1 MKMIEYLLNKN
12 RLVAFLMFCS
22 VVMFAQVNRSPL
34 KVVDN
39 SNYDEYY
46 QVITK
51 ANSKNQASIATSR
64 NVLDKYDFAAKTV
77 TGLDLNGPITGPNFE
92 FMASVNAA
100 SYRLVSGAISATTT
114 TGNATS
120 ATITFSPNTTG
131 APTGVPNPA
140 NEYIDLYTSAGA
152 YVTSLVVNT
161 ATANQTLTYA
171 GVTFRIAHATPYV
184 FTITN
189 NAGGSF
195 PTTALQQLI
204 FNGLR
209 YSHDNASTAQGV
221 RYAHIAV
228 TDPQNTLSAYSK
240 ITTGAAPV
248 AVDDVNAIAAN
259 AIVPVSGNV
268 LTNDTDATVG
278 DARTLVEVHG
288 YPAMVGVSYAATYG
302 AIVMQANG
310 NYSYTIDVNNVA
322 VKGLRNGDVLT
333 DVIAYRVNDNAGNFD
348 YGYLTVTINGFTE
361 PPVATDNTNT
371 VTVNVAPTATG
382 NVLYDDNGLG
392 TDKMDRQFS
401 QLVWETQ
408 YPVNGTAID
417 GTNRTINGVTV
428 SCVKSDPGNV
438 GSGGNQTVQLGTNGG
453 HAGYVAFTSDPA
465 AGVNPAPDNKLT
477 LNFSQAVTNLSF
489 TLVDIDFSQGTTW
502 QDKFTVVGT
511 RGGTNID
518 FNKQVAGSVLQP
530 TTNSFYGSGSVPT
543 TDAHG
548 NVNVFFDEP
557 VDRIELFYNYG
568 PDATATDLGGQLGGL
583 SDLKWQD
590 SNSGGVRAVYGVNAN
605 VGVNIPTT
613 YGFITLNTDGSYTY
627 TVNPANPTVAALVTG
642 QTLTDVIPYTISDNL
657 AGAGNLANANLILTI
672 TGANVISAVDDAP
685 VALAAGASTPSV
697 IVNDTLDAAPALI
710 GANPGEVTLTSLV
723 VPAGLTLNPDGTIS
737 VAATTPSG
745 TYLVDYQ
752 ICENGAVPVNCDPAT
767 ATVIVAN
774 ALLASDDALPSVGG
788 SVLGN
793 DTLNGVSVTTAN
805 TDVTPATNG
814 PLAIDADGNVT
825 VAPNTPSGTYTIP
838 YTICE
843 TGAVPANCQTATA
856 TVVINNPIDAIDDAA
871 VTVASTNAIVT
882 VPGNVT
888 SNDTLNGVAVTAA
901 NTDVTPGT
909 NGPLSVDANGVL
921 TVAANTASGTYT
933 ITYQLCEVGAVPA
946 NCDTATA
953 TVVVANPIDAV
964 NDTPAAPVAST
975 NVPVSAGS
983 VLGNDTLSGIAVT
996 PANTNVTPVTNGPL
1010 SVDANGGVTVAA
1022 NTPSGVYTVTY
1033 QLCEAD
1039 PVSGLNV
1046 VPANCDTAIATITV
1060 ANPIDAINDPS
1071 VTLASGSTPVVVP
1084 GNVTTNDTLS
1094 GIAVTGANTNVTP
1107 VTNGPLSVDANGV
1120 VTLAANTVSGTYT
1133 VNYQLCEADP
1143 VSGLNVTPANCD
1155 LATATVVVANALVAT
1170 NDTLPSTGG
1179 SVLGNDTL
1187 NGVPVTVANTDV
1199 TPATNGPLTIDA
1211 DGNVTVASN
1220 TPSGTYTITYT
1231 ICETGANPAN
1241 CQTATATV
1249 VVANTID
1256 AVNDPSVTVA
1266 STNAIVT
1273 VPGNVTSNDT
1283 LNGVAVTAANT
1294 DVTPGTNGP
1303 LSVDANGVLT
1313 VAANTASGTY
1323 TITYQL
1329 CEVGAVPANCD
1340 TATATVV
1347 VANPIDAVNDTPAAP
1362 VASTNVPVSAGSVLG
1377 NDTLSGIAV
1386 TPANTNVTPVT
1397 NGPLSVDANG
1407 GVTVAANTPSGV
1419 YTVTYQLCEA
1429 DPVSGLNVVPA
1440 NCDTAIATITVANP
1454 IDAINDPSVTLAS
1467 GSTPVVVPGN
1477 VTTNDTLSGVAVTGV
1492 NTNVTPVVNG
1502 PLSVDADGVITLA
1515 SNTVSG
1521 TYTVNYQLCEV
1532 DPVSGLNVTPANCD
1546 LATATVVVANA
1557 LVATND
1563 TLPSTGGSVLGND
1576 TLNGVPVT
1584 VANTD
1589 VTPATNGPLTIDAD
1603 GNVTVA
1609 PNTPSGTY
1617 TIPYTI
1623 CETGAVPANCQTATA
1638 TVVINNPIDAI
1649 DDAAVTVASTN
1660 AIVTVPGNV
1669 TSNDTLNGVAV
1680 TAANTDVTPG
1690 TNGPLSVD
1698 ANGVLTVAA
1707 NTASGTYTI
1716 TYQLCEV
1723 GAVPANCD
1731 TATATVVVANPID
1744 AVNDTPAAPVASTN
1758 VPVSAGSVLGNDT
1771 LSGIAVTPANT
1782 NVTPVTNGPLSVDAN
1797 GGVTVAANT
1806 PSGVYTVTYQLCE
1819 ADPVSGLN
1827 VVPANCDTAIA
1838 TITVANPID
1847 AINDPSVTLASGST
1861 PVVVPGNVTT
1871 NDTLSGIAVT
1881 GANTNVT
1888 PVTNGPL
1895 SVDANGVVTLAANTV
1910 SGTYTVNYQLCEV
1923 DPVSG
1928 LNVTPANC
1936 DLATATVVVANALV
1950 ATNDTLPSTGGSVLG
1965 NDTLNGVPVT
1975 IANTDV
1981 TPGTNGPLTIDA
1993 DGNVTVASNT
2003 PSGTYTIT
2011 YTICETGANPAN
2023 CQTATATVVV
2033 TALIDAVNDP
2043 AVTVTTGA
2051 TATVVPGSVIGND
2064 TLNGVPVTTANTDVT
2079 PVVSGP
2085 LSVDVDGVITVAA
2098 NTPSGTYTVT
2108 YQLCET
2114 GASPA
2119 NCDTATATVVV
2130 NNVIDAVN
2138 DPAVTVTTGATAT
2151 VVPGSVI
2158 GNDTLNG
2165 VPVTTA
2171 NTDVTPV
2178 VSGPLSVDVDGVI
2191 TVAANTPSGT
2201 YTVTYQLC
2209 ETGAS
2214 PVNCDTAT
2222 ATVVVNNVIDA
2233 VNDPAV
2239 TVTTGATATVV
2250 PGSVIGNDTLNGV
2263 PVTTANTDVTP
2274 VVSGPLSV
2282 DVDGVITVAANTPS
2296 GTYTVTYQLCETGA
2310 SPVNCDTAT
2319 ATVVVNNVIDAVND
2333 PAVTVTTGA
2342 TATVV
2347 PGSVIGNDTLN
2358 GVPVTTANT
2367 DVTPVV
2373 SGPLSVDVDGV
2384 ITVAANTPSGTYTVT
2399 YQLCETG
2406 ASPVNCD
2413 TATATVVV
2421 NNVIDAVNDPA
2432 VTVTTGATAT
2442 VVPGSVIGNDTL
2454 NGVPVT
2460 TANTDVTPVVSGPL
2474 SVDVDGVITVAAN
2487 TPSGTYTVTYQLC
2500 ETGASPANCD
2510 TATATVVVNNV
2521 IDAVNDPAVTVTTGA
2536 TATVV
2541 PGSVIGNDTLN
2552 GVPVTTANTDVTPV
2566 VSGPLSV
2573 DVDGVI
2579 TVAANTPSGT
2589 YTVTY
2594 QLCET
2599 GASPVNCDT
2608 ATATVVVNNVIDAVN
2623 DPAVTVTTGA
2633 TATVVPGSV
2642 IGNDTLNGVPVTTAN
2657 TDVTPVVSGPL
2668 SVDVDG
2674 VITVAANTPS
2684 GTYTVT
2690 YQLCE
2695 TGASPT
2701 NCDTA
2706 TATVVVNNV
2715 IDAVND
2721 PAVTVTTGATA
2732 TVVPGSVIGN
2742 DTLNGVPVTTANTD
2756 VTPVVSGPL
2765 SVDVDGVITVAAN
2778 TPSGTYTVTYQLCET
2793 GASPVNCDTATA
2805 TVVVNNV
2812 IDAVNDPAV
2821 TVTTGATATVVPGSV
2836 IGNDTLNGV
2845 PVTTANTDVTPVV
2858 SGPLSVDVDGVI
2870 TVAANTPS
2878 GTYTVTYQLC
2888 ETGAS
2893 PVNCDTAT
2901 ATVVVNNVI
2910 DAVNDPAVT
2919 VTTGATATVVP
2930 GSVIGNDTLNG
2941 VPVTTANTDVTP
2953 VVSGPLSVDVDG
2965 VITVAA
2971 NTPSG
2976 TYTVTYQLCETGAS
2990 PVNCDTATA
2999 TVVVNNV
3006 IDAVNDPA
3014 VTVTTGATATVVP
3027 GSVIGN
3033 DTLNGVPV
3041 TTANTD
3047 VTPVVSG
3054 PLSVDVDGVITVA
3067 ANTPSGTYTVTYQL
3081 CETGASPAN
3090 CDTATA
3096 TVVVN
3101 NVIDAVND
3109 PAVTV
3114 TTGATA
3120 TVVPGSVIGND
3131 TLNGVPV
3138 TTANTDVTPV
3148 VSGPLSVDVDGVIT
3162 VAANTP
3168 SGTYTVT
3175 YQLCETGAS
3184 PVNCDTA
3191 TATVVVNN
3199 VIDAVNDPAVTVTTG
3214 ATATV
3219 VPGSVIGNDT
3229 LNGVP
3234 VTTAN
3239 TDVTPVVSGPL
3250 SVDVD
3255 GVITVAA
3262 NTPSGTYTV
3271 TYQLC
3276 ETGASPVNC
3285 DTATATVVVNNVIDA
3300 VNDPAVT
3307 VTTGATATV
3316 VPGSVIGNDT
3326 LNGVPVTTA
3335 NTDVTPVVSGPLSV
3349 DVDGVITVAANT
3361 PSGTYTVTYQ
3371 LCETGA
3377 SPVNCDT
3384 ATATVVVNNVIDAV
3398 NDPAVTV
3405 TTGATA
3411 TVVPGSVI
3419 GNDTLN
3425 GVPVTT
3431 ANTDVTP
3438 VVSGPL
3444 SVDVDGVITV
3454 AANTPSGTYTVTYQ
3468 LCETGASPVNCD
3480 TATATVVV
3488 NNVIDAVNDPAVTVT
3503 TGATATVVPG
3513 SVIGND
3519 TLNGVPV
3526 TTANTDVTPVVSGP
3540 LSVDVDG
3547 VITVAA
3553 NTPSGTYTVT
3563 YQLCETGASPVN
3575 CDTAT
3580 ATVVVNNVIDAV
3592 NDPAVTVTT
3601 GATATVVPGSVIGN
3615 DTLNGVPVTTANTDV
3630 TPVVSGPL
3638 SVDVDGVITVAA
3650 NTPSGTYTVT
3660 YQLCETGASPANC
3673 DTATATVVVN
3683 NVIDAVNDPAVTV
3696 TTGATATVVPGS
3708 VIGNDTLNGVPVTT
3722 ANTDV
3727 TPVVSGPLS
3736 VDVDG
3741 VITVAANTPSGTY
3754 TVTYQL
3760 CETGASPVNC
3770 DTATATVV
3778 VNNVIDAV
3786 NDPAVTVTTGAT
3798 ATVVPGSVI
3807 GNDTLN
3813 GVPVTTANTDVT
3825 PVVSGPLSVDV
3836 DGVITVAANT
3846 PSGTYTVT
3854 YQLCETGA
3862 SPVNCD
3868 TATATVVVNNVI
3880 DAVNDPAVTVTTGA
3894 TATVVPGSVIGNDTL
3909 NGVPVT
3915 TANTDVTPVVSG
3927 PLSVDVDGVITVAAN
3942 TPSGTYTVTYQLCET
3957 GASPANCD
3965 TATATVV
3972 VANPIVLDN
3981 DADQIVVGTTGTTN
3995 IFDDDTFNGK
4005 PLSIGNGPGQVT
4017 LSPVVIATP
4026 GITLNPNGTISVANT
4041 VPDGTY
4047 SFTYTI
4053 CENGAV
4059 PQNCQSAIVTV
4070 VVIAKV
4076 EANDDDFGTV
4086 NGSTG
4091 ASVGNVLVNDIINND
4106 IKNPPTIATVTL
4118 DQLTFAQPVIT
4129 APANSPVPY
4138 LDEVTGNV
4146 FVPAGTPAG
4155 TYTFTYSACLVV
4167 NPSVCDTAIVKVTV
4181 NPAGGEELVV
4191 YNHVVPNSPD
4201 NQLFFIDGIQKY
4213 PNNTVEIYNRWGVL
4227 VYEATGYNN
4236 NDRAFRGE
4244 SNGRVTIEQKTQL
4257 PEGTYYYILR
4267 YVNSKNESKEK
4278 AGYLYINR

>member
-12 RLVAFLMFCS
+12 RLVAFLVLCS
-22 VVMFAQVNRSPL
+22 VVVFAQNEIKLLPLQESPYDQFYKGAIAKNGGSYL
-34 KVVDN
+34 SAKSANKNKFDN
-39 SNYDEYY
+39 
-46 QVITK
+46 
-51 ANSKNQASIATSR
+51 ANQLMR
-64 NVLDKYDFAAKTV
+64 TV
-77 TGLDLNGPITGPNFE
+77 TTVDLNGPISGTTFE
-92 FMASVNAA
+92 NRAA
-100 SYRLVSGAISATTT
+100 ANNTPYRISSGAVSVVTS
-114 TGNATS
+114 TGTATS
-120 ATITFSPNTTG
+120 ARISFSTSTAG
-131 APTGVPNPA
+131 APLAVPGGA
-140 NEYIDLYTSAGA
+140 NELFQ
-152 YVTSLVVNT
+152 LVNSGGTQVVLWTINT
-161 ATANQTLTYA
+161 ANPTAQTVLYGGT
-171 GVTFRIAHATPYV
+171 TFRISHANAFEFV
-184 FTITN
+184 ITN
-189 NAGGSF
+189 NAGGTF
-195 PTTALQQLI
+195 PTADLQLLL
-204 FNGLR
+204 FN
-209 YSHDNASTAQGV
+209 AF
-221 RYAHIAV
+221 RYAHSSVAADSVRYMHLAV

-240 ITTGAAPV
+240 ITTGSPPV
-248 AVDDVNAIAAN
+248 AVDDTNNLMAN
-259 AIVPVSGNV
+259 AVVPVAGNV

-278 DARTLVEVHG
+278 DVRTLTRVHE
-288 YPAMVGVSYAATYG
+288 YPNMVGNAYTTTYG
-302 AIVMQANG
+302 SITMQANG
-310 NYSYTIDVNNVA
+310 SYNYTVDVNNSS
-322 VKGLRNGDVLT
+322 VKGLRTGDVLQ
-333 DVIAYRVNDNAGNFD
+333 DIIAYRVDDNVGNLD
-348 YGYLTVTINGFTE
+348 YGYLTITINGVTE
-361 PPVATDNTNT
+361 LPVATNNTNN
-371 VTVNVAPTATG
+371 VTVNLAPTATG
-382 NVLYDDNGLG
+382 NVLFDDSGFG
-392 TDKMDRQFS
+392 EDKMDRQFS
-401 QLVWETQ
+401 QLVWEAQ
-408 YPVNGTAID
+408 YAVDAPIHGTS
-417 GTNRTINGVTV
+417 RTINGVTASFV
-428 SCVKSDPGNV
+428 TNSAAYPF
-438 GSGGNQTVQLGTNGG
+438 NQTVDQTAGGNGG
-453 HAGYVAFTSDPA
+453 HFGYVYFTTDGTALPT
-465 AGVNPAPDNKLT
+465 PDNKLT
-477 LNFSQAVTNLSF
+477 MNFNPPVTNLSF
-489 TLVDIDFSQGTTW
+489 TLSDIDYSQSIVW
-502 QDKFTVVGT
+502 QDQFRVTGT
-511 RGGTNID
+511 LGGNPVAFD
-518 FNKQVAGSVLQP
+518 RQVAGGILLNGP
-530 TTNSFYGSGSVPT
+530 DTFYGTGSVIT
-543 TDAHG
+543 SDAHG
-548 NVNVFFDEP
+548 NVRVLFPTP
-557 VDRIELFYNYG
+557 VDSVVLDYNYG
-568 PDATATDLGGQLGGL
+568 PNVTAADPSGQVAGLTDLI
-583 SDLKWQD
+583 WQD
-590 SNSGGVRAVYGVNAN
+590 ANAGGVRAVYGVNAN

-933 ITYQLCEVGAVPA
+933 ITYQLCEVGAVPV

-1211 DGNVTVASN
+1211 DGNVTVA
-1220 TPSGTYTITYT
+1220 
-1231 ICETGANPAN
+1231 
-1241 CQTATATV
+1241 
-1249 VVANTID
+1249 
-1256 AVNDPSVTVA
+1256 
-1266 STNAIVT
+1266 
-1273 VPGNVTSNDT
+1273 
-1283 LNGVAVTAANT
+1283 
-1294 DVTPGTNGP
+1294 
-1303 LSVDANGVLT
+1303 
-1313 VAANTASGTY
+1313 
-1323 TITYQL
+1323 
-1329 CEVGAVPANCD
+1329 
-1340 TATATVV
+1340 
-1347 VANPIDAVNDTPAAP
+1347 
-1362 VASTNVPVSAGSVLG
+1362 
-1377 NDTLSGIAV
+1377 
-1386 TPANTNVTPVT
+1386 
-1397 NGPLSVDANG
+1397 
-1407 GVTVAANTPSGV
+1407 
-1419 YTVTYQLCEA
+1419 
-1429 DPVSGLNVVPA
+1429 
-1440 NCDTAIATITVANP
+1440 
-1454 IDAINDPSVTLAS
+1454 
-1467 GSTPVVVPGN
+1467 
-1477 VTTNDTLSGVAVTGV
+1477 
-1492 NTNVTPVVNG
+1492 
-1502 PLSVDADGVITLA
+1502 
-1515 SNTVSG
+1515 
-1521 TYTVNYQLCEV
+1521 
-1532 DPVSGLNVTPANCD
+1532 
-1546 LATATVVVANA
+1546 
-1557 LVATND
+1557 
-1563 TLPSTGGSVLGND
+1563 
-1576 TLNGVPVT
+1576 
-1584 VANTD
+1584 
-1589 VTPATNGPLTIDAD
+1589 
-1603 GNVTVA
+1603 

-1649 DDAAVTVASTN
+1649 DDAAVTVASTS

-1707 NTASGTYTI
+1707 NTPSGTYTI
-1716 TYQLCEV
+1716 NYQLCEV
-1723 GAVPANCD
+1723 SAVPANCD
-1731 TATATVVVANPID
+1731 TALATVIVANPIVATD
-1744 AVNDTPAAPVASTN
+1744 DTPAPVASAN
-1758 VPVSAGSVLGNDT
+1758 APVSAGSVLGNDT
-1771 LSGIAVTPANT
+1771 LSGITATTTNT
-1782 NVTPVTNGPLSVDAN
+1782 NVTPVVNGPLSVDAN
-1797 GGVTVAANT
+1797 GDVTVAANT

-1827 VVPANCDTAIA
+1827 VAPANCATAIA
-1838 TITVANPID
+1838 TITVSNPID
-1847 AINDPSVTLASGST
+1847 AIDDAAVTLASGT
-1861 PVVVPGNVTT
+1861 APVVVPGNVTT
-1871 NDTLSGIAVT
+1871 NDTLSGVAVT
-1881 GANTNVT
+1881 GVNTNVT
-1888 PVTNGPL
+1888 PVVNGPL
-1895 SVDANGVVTLAANTV
+1895 SVDADGVITLASNTV

-2033 TALIDAVNDP
+2033 TALIDAVNDPAVTVTTGATATVVPGSVIGNDTLNGVPVTTANTDVTPVVSGPLSVDVDGVITVAANTPSGTYTVTYQLCETGASPANCDTATATVVVNNVIDAVNDPAVTVTTGATATVVPGSVIGNDTLNGVPVTTANTDVTPVVSGPLSVDVDGVITVAANTPSGTYTVTYQLCETGASPANCDTATATVVVNNVIDAVNDPAVTVTTGATATVVPGSVIGNDTLNGVPVTTANTDVTPVVSGPLSVDVDGVITVAANTPSGTYTVTYQLCETGASPTNCDTATATVVVNNVIDAVNDPAVTVTTGATATVVPGSVIGNDTLNGVPVTTANTDVTPVVSGPLSVDVDGVITVAANTPSGTYTVTYQLCETGASPANCDTATATVVVNNVIDAVNDPAVTVTTGATATVVPGSVIGNDTLNGVPVTTANTDVTPVVSGPLSVDVDGVITVAANTPSGTYTVTYQLCETGASPANCDTATATVVVNNVIDAVNDPAVTVTTGATATVVPGSVIGNDTLNGVPVTTANTDVTPVVSGPLSVDVDGVITVAANTPSGTYTVTYQLCETGASPANCDTATATVVVNNVIDAVNDPAVTVTTGATATVVPGSVIGNDTLNGVPVTTANTDVTPVVSGPLSVDVDGVITVAANTPSGTYTVTYQLCETGASPTNCDTATATVVVNNVIDAVNDP

-2406 ASPVNCD
+2406 ASPV
-2413 TATATVVV
+2413 
-2421 NNVIDAVNDPA
+2421 
-2432 VTVTTGATAT
+2432 
-2442 VVPGSVIGNDTL
+2442 
-2454 NGVPVT
+2454 
-2460 TANTDVTPVVSGPL
+2460 
-2474 SVDVDGVITVAAN
+2474 
-2487 TPSGTYTVTYQLC
+2487 
-2500 ETGASPANCD
+2500 
-2510 TATATVVVNNV
+2510 
-2521 IDAVNDPAVTVTTGA
+2521 
-2536 TATVV
+2536 
-2541 PGSVIGNDTLN
+2541 
-2552 GVPVTTANTDVTPV
+2552 
-2566 VSGPLSV
+2566 
-2573 DVDGVI
+2573 
-2579 TVAANTPSGT
+2579 
-2589 YTVTY
+2589 
-2594 QLCET
+2594 
-2599 GASPVNCDT
+2599 
-2608 ATATVVVNNVIDAVN
+2608 
-2623 DPAVTVTTGA
+2623 
-2633 TATVVPGSV
+2633 
-2642 IGNDTLNGVPVTTAN
+2642 
-2657 TDVTPVVSGPL
+2657 
-2668 SVDVDG
+2668 
-2674 VITVAANTPS
+2674 
-2684 GTYTVT
+2684 
-2690 YQLCE
+2690 
-2695 TGASPT
+2695 

-3563 YQLCETGASPVN
+3563 YQLCETGASP
-3575 CDTAT
+3575 
-3580 ATVVVNNVIDAV
+3580 
-3592 NDPAVTVTT
+3592 
-3601 GATATVVPGSVIGN
+3601 
-3615 DTLNGVPVTTANTDV
+3615 
-3630 TPVVSGPL
+3630 
-3638 SVDVDGVITVAA
+3638 
-3650 NTPSGTYTVT
+3650 
-3660 YQLCETGASPANC
+3660 
-3673 DTATATVVVN
+3673 
-3683 NVIDAVNDPAVTV
+3683 
-3696 TTGATATVVPGS
+3696 
-3708 VIGNDTLNGVPVTT
+3708 
-3722 ANTDV
+3722 
-3727 TPVVSGPLS
+3727 
-3736 VDVDG
+3736 
-3741 VITVAANTPSGTY
+3741 
-3754 TVTYQL
+3754 
-3760 CETGASPVNC
+3760 
-3770 DTATATVV
+3770 
-3778 VNNVIDAV
+3778 
-3786 NDPAVTVTTGAT
+3786 
-3798 ATVVPGSVI
+3798 
-3807 GNDTLN
+3807 
-3813 GVPVTTANTDVT
+3813 
-3825 PVVSGPLSVDV
+3825 
-3836 DGVITVAANT
+3836 
-3846 PSGTYTVT
+3846 
-3854 YQLCETGA
+3854 
-3862 SPVNCD
+3862 
-3868 TATATVVVNNVI
+3868 
-3880 DAVNDPAVTVTTGA
+3880 
-3894 TATVVPGSVIGNDTL
+3894 
-3909 NGVPVT
+3909 
-3915 TANTDVTPVVSG
+3915 
-3927 PLSVDVDGVITVAAN
+3927 
-3942 TPSGTYTVTYQLCET
+3942 
-3957 GASPANCD
+3957 ANCD

-4146 FVPAGTPAG
+4146 IVPAGTPAG

-4191 YNHVVPNSPD
+4191 YNHVVPNSPE

-4236 NDRAFRGE
+4236 NDKAFRGE
-4244 SNGRVTIEQKTQL
+4244 SNGRVTIQRDTQL